1 MKKESKFKD
10 ILRIIITISAV
21 MLLCISTF
29 IIMDDGVIWSK
40 IFFSFTINF
49 VLVIFI
55 TWFDYICLEKIK
67 MLLPSRPILCF
78 LISILF
84 TSVIVLIFIYLIK
97 ILVVPIFLHN
107 IHIRPA
113 KIVIGTFFTNN
124 MIMMLIEMY
133 SAYHM
138 RQDAE
143 KRAIEA
149 EREKAQYQF
158 MALKNQINPHFL
170 FNSMNVLSSLIYKD
184 AERANIFTKK
194 LSAVYRY
201 LLTTNKSPIVS
212 LREELDFV
220 NNFIFLENI
229 RYADGINIEINGN
242 TNLENI
248 FVIPASIQML
258 VENAIKHNR
267 ASVTEPLNIS
277 ITLNDDNV
285 VVRNDLQ
292 PRTDTN
298 SNGIGLKNLQKQYNL
313 QNKDI
318 DIYVSEKEFK
328 VTLPYFHLKNCN

>member
-1 MKKESKFKD
+1 MKKESKFRD

-21 MLLCISTF
+21 MLLYISTS
-29 IIMDDGVIWSK
+29 IIMDDGVNWSK

-67 MLLPSRPILCF
+67 MLLPSRPISCF
-78 LISILF
+78 IISILF

-97 ILVVPIFLHN
+97 ILVVPVFLHN

-113 KIVIGTFFTNN
+113 KIIIGTFVTNN

-158 MALKNQINPHFL
+158 LALKNQINPHFL
-170 FNSMNVLSSLIYKD
+170 FNSMNVLSSLVYQD
-184 AERANIFTKK
+184 ADKANVFTKK

-201 LLTTNKSPIVS
+201 LLVTSKRSLVS
-212 LREELDFV
+212 LQEEMDFV
-220 NNFIFLENI
+220 NNYIFLEKI
-229 RYADGINIEINGN
+229 RYADGIEVEVNGK
-242 TNLENI
+242 TNLDHI
-248 FVIPASIQML
+248 HVIPASIQML
-258 VENAIKHNR
+258 VENAIKHNK
-267 ASVTEPLNIS
+267 ASVTAPLHIVIS
-277 ITLNDDNV
+277 IQMTRVIVKNN
-285 VVRNDLQ
+285 LQ
-292 PRTDTN
+292 LRTDIN
-298 SNGIGLKNLQKQYNL
+298 ASGIGLKNLEKQYRL
-313 QNKDI
+313 QHKHI
-318 DIYVSEKEFK
+318 DIEINEKEFK
-328 VTLPYFHLKNCN
+328 VTLPYFYVE